1 MAKDTFKDHLP
12 ILKVRRLVKVVVA
25 TGQLIFSVRPVNTLG
40 LVVETMANTIHRI
53 DPYPASKY

>member
-25 TGQLIFSVRPVNTLG
+25 TGQLIFSVRPVNTLD
-40 LVVETMANTIHRI
+40 LVVETMDSTIRRI
-53 DPYPASKY
+53 DPCPAGKY